1 VSRNRL
7 CDFLADPDSRIF
19 SRFTLIFTG
28 AGSSMVLYYMP
39 NSSSTAQPPPGAEH
53 FAATRTKVPSH
64 AKTVHF
70 LYQKRFIYQDR
81 LGTNIGTA
89 LKKEMR
95 VSQVLFNA
103 TGSSAFPVSNLT
115 IRGLEIR
122 DTALTYYGADQAST
136 HGMPTG
142 GDWTLERSGAVLLE
156 GTEFSTISECLF
168 ERIDGESLSHPCLL
182 RRVIQPYYHGMNIP
196 LWSGHSHAW
205 T

>member
-1 VSRNRL
+1 
-7 CDFLADPDSRIF
+7 
-19 SRFTLIFTG
+19 
-28 AGSSMVLYYMP
+28 
-39 NSSSTAQPPPGAEH
+39 
-53 FAATRTKVPSH
+53 
-64 AKTVHF
+64 
-70 LYQKRFIYQDR
+70 
-81 LGTNIGTA
+81 
-89 LKKEMR
+89 MR

-122 DTALTYYGADQAST
+122 DTALTYYGADQASK

-182 RRVIQPYYHGMNIP
+182 RRVIQPYYTWTSLVCP
-196 LWSGHSHAW
+196 LSRLDLTLGCCGNRILR
-205 T
+205 